1 MPFFSSIDKRR
12 NEVLERRQGVKDK
25 AAERHNALLGSQAFQ
40 EFKRDA
46 AEVSQVLRNY
56 SGEFNYDMFSVLVT
70 IMLLLITLDG

>member
-12 NEVLERRQGVKDK
+12 NEVLERRQRVKDK